1 MPLAALE
8 APLLLRC
15 PAVCVAL
22 LLLLLLFAVA
32 IALKID
38 HQLAVVSTRH
48 TGHAAT
54 TRAIHDDQHVQVAA
68 HTHSVAGT
76 HSVAV
81 LEFAPSTGNS
91 STGALLLT
99 ARNGVGWRS
108 ATYLPPRS
116 YS

>member
-1 MPLAALE
+1 MKSICRLWIDWLCSVRCCRGNPRTVPLAALE

-48 TGHAAT
+48 TGH
-54 TRAIHDDQHVQVAA
+54 TRAIHDDQHMQRGDRPHAL
-68 HTHSVAGT
+68 GCR
-76 HSVAV
+76 V
-81 LEFAPSTGNS
+81 L
-91 STGALLLT
+91 
-99 ARNGVGWRS
+99 S
-108 ATYLPPRS
+108 A
-116 YS
+116 